1 MENAVNEAFALAESA
16 ASVIRA
22 AFPAEHEVLVVLGSG
37 WAESVPALEAMS
49 STPVLTLDV
58 ADIPGFKKPTAL
70 GHGGALKSIRIGTT
84 PVLLLTGRTHLYEGR
99 GVHAVVHGVRTA
111 FALGCRTVV
120 LTNGAGCLRTDWN
133 VGTPVVIRDHINLTA
148 HSPLTGDN
156 APAPLA
162 GRFVDLTD
170 AYNESLRALVRS
182 VEPGIN
188 EAVYLGLHG
197 PHFET
202 PAEIRMAATWGAEM
216 VGMSTVLETIAAR
229 HLDMNVLALSLAT
242 NLASGLSGN
251 KLSGEEVI
259 QVGKDSSKKVGD
271 LLGRVLVAFDQQKGK
286 LNV

>member
-1 MENAVNEAFALAESA
+1 MENAVHEAFALAESA
-16 ASVIRA
+16 AAVIRV

-49 STPVLTLDV
+49 TAPVLTVDV

-70 GHGGALKSIRIGTT
+70 GHGGALKSIRIGNT

-156 APAPLA
+156 ARSGSGFDRDCRNRRAASRA
-162 GRFVDLTD
+162 G
-170 AYNESLRALVRS
+170 
-182 VEPGIN
+182 
-188 EAVYLGLHG
+188 
-197 PHFET
+197 
-202 PAEIRMAATWGAEM
+202 
-216 VGMSTVLETIAAR
+216 
-229 HLDMNVLALSLAT
+229 
-242 NLASGLSGN
+242 
-251 KLSGEEVI
+251 
-259 QVGKDSSKKVGD
+259 GD
-271 LLGRVLVAFDQQKGK
+271 RGG
-286 LNV
+286 

>member
-1 MENAVNEAFALAESA
+1 MENAVHEAFALAEHA
-16 ASVIRA
+16 ATVIRKT
-22 AFPAEHEVLVVLGSG
+22 FPAHHEVLVVLGSG
-37 WAESVPALEAMS
+37 WAESVPALEAL
-49 STPVLTLDV
+49 STSPVHTLEI
-58 ADIPGFKKPTAL
+58 AEIPGFKKPTAL
-70 GHGGALKSIRIGTT
+70 GHGGALKSITVGST

-99 GVHAVVHGVRTA
+99 GVHAVVHGIRTA
-111 FALGCRTVV
+111 YNLGCRTVI
-120 LTNGAGCLRTDWN
+120 LTNGAGCLRTDWQ
-133 VGTPVVIRDHINLTA
+133 VGTPVLIRDHINLTA

-156 APAPLA
+156 APPPLA

-170 AYNESLRALVRS
+170 AYATSLRDLVRS
-182 VEPGIN
+182 IEPSIN

-202 PAEIRMAATWGAEM
+202 PAEITMAATWGAEM

-229 HLDMNVLALSLAT
+229 HLGMNVLALSLAT

-271 LLGRVLVAFDQQKGK
+271 LLGRVLIAFDQQKGT
-286 LNV
+286 LAP